1 VLTLAVTYAP
11 LLGGAERTLL
21 DFAGGLDGR
30 VVLACPDGPLARRAR
45 DEGFTVFRLRRRPLE
60 LRAGAVG
67 RLRAFQAL
75 AGHAAELRR
84 FGREL
89 EPDLVLAWGMRSG
102 IAAGFALPRRRPALV
117 IRHVDFLPGPLI
129 ARLLR
134 VAARR
139 AERVSVNS
147 RAVGRDLDP
156 NGRLGERL
164 AVIPPG
170 IESARYEQATERARD
185 PEVLVL
191 GALEPWKR
199 PDVALEAVALAA
211 RELPTLKLTMAG
223 RPISERG
230 RRLEAVLRERAQRF
244 DLAGRVTFAGQLD
257 DPRPAFG
264 RSWCLLHAADRE
276 PFGSVVL
283 QALAS
288 SRPVVAPAAGGPAE
302 IVTDDCGR
310 LFDPG
315 DPAAAGA
322 ALVEVLSAPDRAAE
336 LGAAAR
342 RRAAVF
348 SAENQRRRF
357 AELGRA
363 AVADRPSA
371 RARARGATGAGLA
384 LVTVTHNSG
393 DVIGTLL
400 DSARRHLPDARAIV
414 VDSGSSDD
422 SAARAR
428 AAGAGVIE
436 LGQNVGFGRAC
447 NAGVARVTQ
456 PVCALVN
463 PDVELLDDS
472 IARLAAELCSDG
484 GLERILAPLTL
495 SPDGSRQD
503 TAQLHP
509 RSPLLALQALVPA
522 AALPGPLGTPLAP
535 WRARRPRPIGWA
547 VGSCLVAPTETLRR
561 LGPFDEGI
569 FLFAEDLDV
578 GLRAAQAGIETWFR
592 PDARVLHL
600 DAHSTAPTFGGEPV
614 DLLARQRR
622 AVIGERLGA
631 GVARRDHWTW
641 VAIYAS
647 RILLKG
653 ILGRSNA
660 RERRQLRAQLRAG
673 RMPARL

>member
-1 VLTLAVTYAP
+1 MRKLRPDRVLTLAVTYAP

-30 VVLACPDGPLARRAR
+30 VVLACPDGPLARRAH

-147 RAVGRDLDP
+147 GAVGRDLDP

-164 AVIPPG
+164 TVIPPG
-170 IESARYEQATERARD
+170 IESARYEQAAERARD

-230 RRLEAVLRERAQRF
+230 RRLEAALRERAQRS

-288 SRPVVAPAAGGPAE
+288 GRPVVAPAAGGPAE

-363 AVADRPSA
+363 AVADSP
-371 RARARGATGAGLA
+371 GAGM
-384 LVTVTHNSG
+384 
-393 DVIGTLL
+393 
-400 DSARRHLPDARAIV
+400 PDARAIV

-422 SAARAR
+422 SCARAR
-428 AAGAGVIE
+428 AAGAVVME

-472 IARLAAELCSDG
+472 IAGLAAELCSDG

-561 LGPFDEGI
+561 LGPFDERI

-600 DAHSTAPTFGGEPV
+600 DAHSTAPTFGGEPF
-614 DLLARQRR
+614 DRLARQRR

-660 RERRQLRAQLRAG
+660 RERRQLRSQLRAG